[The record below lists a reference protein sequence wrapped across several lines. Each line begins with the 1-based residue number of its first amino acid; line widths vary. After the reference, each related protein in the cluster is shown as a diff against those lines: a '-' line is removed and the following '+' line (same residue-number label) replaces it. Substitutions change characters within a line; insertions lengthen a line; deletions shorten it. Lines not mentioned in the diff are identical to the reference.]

1 MDKLPLKKIHL
12 FTNELKIAN
21 ILNSHF
27 YISKVFTENKTI
39 CKKKGK
45 KIFLVKNLKD
55 LNKINIDQ
63 KVDLAV
69 SYGFGFIFTKLF
81 IQRYNEGIWNIHPG
95 DLPKYRGRH
104 PITAAFLNDEKK
116 IGISIHRVDEKIDR
130 GYLLSKSFVSRT
142 YKDDEVSIK
151 NKIFS
156 KIPKLMRSAKKNI
169 KNKKILKIGKGKYHK
184 PFFNGIKI
192 NDSKKFDYIYI
203 YNAAKAQK
211 FFGGITVNGKK
222 YYDALFYKNNKV
234 NPTNDILV
242 CKNNKKIILINK
254 E

>member
-1 MDKLPLKKIHL
+1 MPLKKIHL
-12 FTNELKIAN
+12 FTNELKIAK
-21 ILNSHF
+21 ILNTYF
-27 YISKVFTENKTI
+27 CILKIFTQNRAI
-39 CKKKGK
+39 CKKQGK

-55 LNKINIDQ
+55 LNKINVDP
-63 KVDLAV
+63 KVDLAI

-81 IQRYNEGIWNIHPG
+81 IQKYKEGIWNIHPG
-95 DLPKYRGRH
+95 DLPRYRGRH

-116 IGISIHRVDEKIDR
+116 IGISLHRVDEKIDR
-130 GYLLSKSFVSRT
+130 GYLLSKLFVSRT

-151 NKIFS
+151 NKIFK
-156 KIPKLMRSAKKNI
+156 KIPELLKSAKKNI
-169 KNKKILKIGKGKYHK
+169 KDKKILKIAKGNYYK

-222 YYDALFYKNNKV
+222 YYDVLFYKNKK
-234 NPTNDILV
+234 PNDLGDIVV
-242 CKNNKKIILINK
+242 CKNDKKIVLINK
-254 E
+254 Q